1 MTFGMYA
8 FYLLQHATVLLVLAV
23 LLQDR
28 PGEDVD
34 ED

>member
-8 FYLLQHATVLLVLAV
+8 FYLLQHAVVLVVLAV
-23 LLQDR
+23 LLKER